1 MRRRLLVTGAGSG
14 ATENLVRSL
23 RAANPDH
30 VVTGCHSDRFIL
42 ATASVDA
49 RYLTP
54 PPSDPRFIPALER
67 LCAGERIDLILPT
80 SDDDV
85 TALSEERE
93 RFGSRLFLP
102 AAALV
107 ELCQDKYAL
116 TLALRAAG
124 LPAPTTVALD
134 TLDDVAAA
142 FAALGATRRVWCRA
156 RRGTRSLGAAPM
168 RTPEQAR
175 GWIHYWEDMR
185 GVPASTFT
193 LSEYLP
199 GRDFL
204 CMSVWRDGE
213 QILVK
218 TFERLAYFGGEAAP
232 SGVSSLSSLAK
243 TVRDARIVETC
254 TAAVRALDPR
264 ASGAFS
270 IDLKEDRRGVPC
282 VTEINAGRF
291 FIGMTA
297 FDAVSKHSA
306 AGVFVQVALGET
318 VALRDEYDTPE
329 DYYLVRD
336 LDTPPGIRHVSAL
349 LDGITAVKGD

>member
-1 MRRRLLVTGAGSG
+1 M
-14 ATENLVRSL
+14 
-23 RAANPDH
+23 
-30 VVTGCHSDRFIL
+30 
-42 ATASVDA
+42 DA

-85 TALSEERE
+85 TALSAERE

-254 TAAVRALDPR
+254 TATVRALDPR

-270 IDLKEDRRGVPC
+270 IDLKEDHRGVPC

>member
-1 MRRRLLVTGAGSG
+1 MGRRLLVTGAGSG
-14 ATENLVRSL
+14 ATANLVRSL
-23 RAANPDH
+23 RAADPDR
-30 VVTGCHSDRFIL
+30 VLIGCHADRFIL

-54 PPSDPRFIPALER
+54 PPSDRGFIPALER
-67 LCAGERIDLILPT
+67 LCASERIDLILPT

-85 TALSEERE
+85 TALSEHRG
-93 RFGSRLFLP
+93 RFGTRLFLP

-107 ELCQDKYAL
+107 ELCQDKHAL
-116 TLALRAAG
+116 TTALRAAG
-124 LPAPTTVALD
+124 LPAPSTVALGA
-134 TLDDVAAA
+134 LDDVDAA
-142 FAALGATRRVWCRA
+142 FATLGPARPVWCRA
-156 RRGTRSLGAAPM
+156 RRGTRSLGAAPV

-185 GVPASTFT
+185 GVPASAFT

-204 CMSVWRDGE
+204 GMSVWRDGV
-213 QILVK
+213 QVLIK

-232 SGVSSLSSLAK
+232 SGTGSLSSLAK
-243 TVRDARIVETC
+243 TVRDRRIADTC
-254 TAAVRALDPR
+254 AAVVRALDPR

-297 FDAVSKHSA
+297 FDAVSKHRA
-306 AGVFVQVALGET
+306 ADVFVRVALGEA
-318 VALRDEYDTPE
+318 VELRDEYDTPE

-336 LDTPPGIRHVSAL
+336 LDTLPGIHHVSDL
-349 LDGITAVKGD
+349 LDGITTVRGD